1 MPPSPSPQCGIV
13 VFLVFIIVPVEI
25 AYSKEGTNTTAATLP
40 SLARPTYEDSK
51 SCSLQLDFCSPWVY
65 CNDGECQ
72 CGEVPNQI
80 LQCNLET
87 NVSLLREKCLTYN
100 KDKRV
105 TEVGSCIFTY
115 INTNSS
121 YTVLPRSLSELDDFL
136 CGKPFNRTG
145 TLCGKC
151 KDGHYPLVYSFDM
164 NCIQCP
170 SGKANWWKYLLA
182 AYLPLTIFY
191 FIVLL
196 FKINVASSSL
206 YPFLIYAQFG
216 SIPIFGRVVVM
227 FAKNWQT
234 TQTAA
239 RWIEMIYGIW
249 SLDFFRSFNLG
260 ICLGIDTMQALA
272 LELAVGVYPLSLLF
286 VTYVLIRLYDR
297 NFTPIVAIWKPFQ
310 AILSYTK
317 RKIETRTTLIDPF
330 CTFFLLSNVKLLS
343 SCVDLLVP
351 VTVYE
356 LNSTGHLTHS
366 WRLYYN
372 ATIPYFGHQHLPYA
386 ILATGMLLL
395 FVLLPVLLLT
405 LYPFRWFQRFL
416 NLFPIRW
423 YILHTFMDS
432 FQGCY
437 KDGTEPGTHDYRW
450 CASILFSLR
459 YLAILTIGSV
469 YVPIAIM
476 VLVIVAMLF
485 ITLQPFKTNKKKLT
499 HLHVTFILL
508 LALGHTC
515 GIGTFTKHSAG
526 AYAILVT
533 TTVLPLLYISAII
546 VHWGYTNCTFGVGVI
561 WRLRAKRNGYET
573 L

>member
-1 MPPSPSPQCGIV
+1 M
-13 VFLVFIIVPVEI
+13 
-25 AYSKEGTNTTAATLP
+25 
-40 SLARPTYEDSK
+40 
-51 SCSLQLDFCSPWVY
+51 
-65 CNDGECQ
+65 
-72 CGEVPNQI
+72 
-80 LQCNLET
+80 
-87 NVSLLREKCLTYN
+87 
-100 KDKRV
+100 
-105 TEVGSCIFTY
+105 
-115 INTNSS
+115 
-121 YTVLPRSLSELDDFL
+121 LPRSLSELDDYL

-170 SGKANWWKYLLA
+170 NGKANWWKYLLA
-182 AYLPLTIFY
+182 AYLPLTLFY

-386 ILATGMLLL
+386 ILAAGMLLL

-405 LYPFRWFQRFL
+405 LYPFHWFQRFL

-437 KDGTEPGTHDYRW
+437 KDGTEPGTRDYRW